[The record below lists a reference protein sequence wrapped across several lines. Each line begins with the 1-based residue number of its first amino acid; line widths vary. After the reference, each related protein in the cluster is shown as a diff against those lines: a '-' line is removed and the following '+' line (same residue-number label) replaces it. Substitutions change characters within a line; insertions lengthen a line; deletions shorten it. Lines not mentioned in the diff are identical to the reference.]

1 MQEQWNAAPEA
12 GHDSWVLS
20 LSDLMTLM
28 LIFFLIWTTL
38 KMTSLKTPPN
48 IINPVET
55 AGLKPI
61 KGLES
66 MLMEMAPVKKRKGKL
81 IIVLQEDL
89 TFPQGEAGLT
99 GQGQSIVTRIASILK
114 HETGY
119 ELDILGHTDSSP
131 VSPGS
136 RWRSNTELSL
146 ARAAAVFN
154 ALAEAGIS
162 PARMKA
168 QGLGALF
175 PIRHEAGDII
185 HASSRR
191 VELVIKPAVKE

>member
-38 KMTSLKTPPN
+38 KMTSLKTLPD
-48 IINPVET
+48 IKNPVET
-55 AGLKPI
+55 AGLEPI
-61 KGLES
+61 KELES
-66 MLMEMAPVKKRKGKL
+66 IFMEMAPVERRRGNL
-81 IIVLQEDL
+81 IIVLQEEL
-89 TFPQGEAGLT
+89 TFPSDSAELTQQGRG
-99 GQGQSIVTRIASILK
+99 IVKRIASILK

-119 ELDILGHTDSSP
+119 ELDILGHTDTTP
-131 VSPGS
+131 VSPAG
-136 RWRSNTELSL
+136 RWRSNIELSL
-146 ARAAAVFN
+146 ARAASVLN

-175 PIRHEAGDII
+175 PISREGGELIPDN
-185 HASSRR
+185 SRR
-191 VELVIKPAVKE
+191 VELILRPAQI